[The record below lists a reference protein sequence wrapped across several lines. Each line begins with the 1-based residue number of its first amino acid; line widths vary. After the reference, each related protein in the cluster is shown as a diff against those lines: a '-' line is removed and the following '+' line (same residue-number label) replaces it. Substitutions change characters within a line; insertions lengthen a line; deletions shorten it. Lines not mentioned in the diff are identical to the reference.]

1 MLSPAYDIVSTIPY
15 VKGEKEF
22 ALNMAKN
29 KNWYDVSM
37 ASFEIWANR
46 VGFPWQAVKVH
57 ITDTLD
63 KARSIWPKLL
73 TELPM
78 HREHKQVLRHHWSKL
93 HEDFRL

>member
-1 MLSPAYDIVSTIPY
+1 
-15 VKGEKEF
+15 
-22 ALNMAKN
+22 MAKN

-57 ITDTLD
+57 LTDTLE
-63 KARSIWPKLL
+63 KARTVWPKLL